1 MKHLTIDEMIA
12 FVSISEL
19 DTASLELASRV
30 NTHIVKCDLCRS
42 KVSAFQEV
50 FDELNKAGTVESESG
65 RNAADY
71 LSTELQKRF
80 GVSNDKQP
88 LEETEMLER

>member
-12 FVSISEL
+12 FVTISEL
-19 DTASLELASRV
+19 NTASLELASKV
-30 NTHIVKCDLCRS
+30 NTHIVKCDMCRN

-50 FDELNKAGTVESESG
+50 FDELNKAGTIEGESG
-65 RNAADY
+65 SNAADH
-71 LSTELQKRF
+71 LSIELQKRF